1 MDGGELTD
9 FKLVAMLGRV
19 DQHQRPGSRLRRAQE
34 NVSGQ
39 GQDGEN
45 GAENADDP

>member
-1 MDGGELTD
+1 VDGDELTD
-9 FKLVAMLGRV
+9 FKLIAMLGRV
-19 DQHQRPGSRLRRAQE
+19 DQHQRPGSRLCRGQK